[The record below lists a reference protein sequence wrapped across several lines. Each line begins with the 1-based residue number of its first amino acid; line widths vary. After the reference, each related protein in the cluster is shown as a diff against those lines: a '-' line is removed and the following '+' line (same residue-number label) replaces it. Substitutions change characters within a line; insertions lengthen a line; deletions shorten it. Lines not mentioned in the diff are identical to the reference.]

1 MSFDEW
7 FFSMFVSYFIFEIL
21 GDTGKVQPCFLFFLN
36 LVSTFYFECIST
48 LYHIIKFDL
57 LLLNGLKAVMQRN
70 ALPKQLKI
78 KIKIK
83 IRASGNHHGCCMI
96 VRLLLS

>member
-1 MSFDEW
+1 
-7 FFSMFVSYFIFEIL
+7 MFVSYFIFEIL

-70 ALPKQLKI
+70 ASVAQAAEDKNKN
-78 KIKIK
+78 KNKSFRK
-83 IRASGNHHGCCMI
+83 SSW
-96 VRLLLS
+96 LLHDC

>member
-1 MSFDEW
+1 
-7 FFSMFVSYFIFEIL
+7 MFVSYFIFEIL
-21 GDTGKVQPCFLFFLN
+21 RDTGKVQPCFLFFLN

-83 IRASGNHHGCCMI
+83 IRASGNHHGCCI

>member
-70 ALPKQLKI
+70 ASVAQAAEDKNKN
-78 KIKIK
+78 KNKSFRK
-83 IRASGNHHGCCMI
+83 SSW
-96 VRLLLS
+96 LLHDC

>member
-1 MSFDEW
+1 
-7 FFSMFVSYFIFEIL
+7 MFVSYFIFEIL

-57 LLLNGLKAVMQRN
+57 LLLNGLKAVTQRN
-70 ALPKQLKI
+70 ASVAQAAEDKNKN
-78 KIKIK
+78 KNKSFRK
-83 IRASGNHHGCCMI
+83 SSW
-96 VRLLLS
+96 LLHDC